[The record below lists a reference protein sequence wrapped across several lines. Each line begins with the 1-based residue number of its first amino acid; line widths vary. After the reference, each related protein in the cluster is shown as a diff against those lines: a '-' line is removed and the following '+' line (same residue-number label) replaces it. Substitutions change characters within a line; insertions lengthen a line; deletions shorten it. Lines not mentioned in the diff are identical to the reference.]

1 MDSGGSKKRPRGT
14 GSVRPKRNGWEGRFH
29 FNGKPVEISLGVR
42 DDVDPRRG
50 ISKEKAFKK
59 LQKEIANYEPPVK
72 DVKVTFGLVCDKF
85 YLHKQSVDLEANSLA
100 NIESHIRVHLKPQ
113 WENREATMITA
124 EEMQRFQAKLKKK
137 NLADK
142 TVSHIMSTLFSIC
155 EYGVKKLKVLPV
167 NECREVERLKGR
179 STKTGLIVLDSDEL
193 DEIRAA
199 FPDTLLGQQ
208 DALMVLVAARSGL
221 RQGELVSVRW
231 RNIDFNGGMIRIVT
245 SFERVTRSHKVPKS
259 GEARALPLAQIVH
272 DPLYA
277 HFKQSRK
284 NRPDDL
290 VFPHP
295 DTGRELDGAAL
306 NERFK
311 AAVVAARI
319 RPHEYETRKRKKTSG
334 KYKDVTYTPITWHDL
349 RHAFGTFLAESGIPG
364 STREKWCGWADK
376 KTMAIYD
383 HYTPGGFELD
393 QLNAAIQRDQE
404 RRAGERPLTV
414 ETIVGVV
421 QSET

>member
-1 MDSGGSKKRPRGT
+1 VASGSSKKRPRGT
-14 GSVRPKRNGWEGRFH
+14 GSVRPKRKGWEGRFH

-42 DDVDPRRG
+42 DDVDPRKG

-72 DVKVTFGLVCDKF
+72 GSKVTFGLVCDKF

-113 WENREATMITA
+113 WEHRIATTIST

-137 NLADK
+137 LADK
-142 TVSHIMSTLFSIC
+142 TVRNIMSTLFSIC
-155 EYGVKKLKVLPV
+155 EFGVIKLKVLPV

-179 STKTGLIVLDSDEL
+179 STKSGLIVLDTNEL
-193 DEIRAA
+193 DEIRPA
-199 FPDTLLGQQ
+199 FPDTALGRQ

-245 SFERVTRSHKVPKS
+245 SFERVTRSHKAPKS
-259 GEARALPLAQIVH
+259 HEARALPLAQEVH
-272 DPLYA
+272 DPLYE

-306 NERFK
+306 NDRFK
-311 AAVVAARI
+311 TAVVAANI
-319 RPHEYETRKRKKTSG
+319 RPREYEMRQRKMTSG
-334 KYKDVTYTPITWHDL
+334 KYRDYTYTPITWHDL

-383 HYTPGGFELD
+383 HYAPGGFELD
-393 QLNAAIQRDQE
+393 QLNEAIQRNRE
-404 RRAGERPLTV
+404 RIAGERPLTV

-421 QSET
+421 QSEP